1 MPTYVQRELV
11 GVSPISEPVLPAES
25 KHDSD
30 EAYKKDHEL
39 ALDQK
44 AIRALDNPIVEYNYH
59 KELTE
64 TLWNPRDTIMK
75 QINAWNYKV
84 ITGNE
89 AMHVP
94 YRRAS

>member
-1 MPTYVQRELV
+1 MTTLEQRELA
-11 GVSPISEPVLPAES
+11 GISPVIEQSIPTDYNAE
-25 KHDSD
+25 KKKD
-30 EAYKKDHEL
+30 EAHEL

-44 AIRALDNPIVEYNYH
+44 AIRLLDNPIVEYNYH

-89 AMHVP
+89 AMAMHVP

>member
-1 MPTYVQRELV
+1 MPTYLQRELA
-11 GVSPISEPVLPAES
+11 GVSPIAEQALPNKS

-44 AIRALDNPIVEYNYH
+44 AIRVLDNPIVEYNYH

-64 TLWNPRDTIMK
+64 TLWNPRDNIMK

-84 ITGNE
+84 ITGDE

-94 YRRAS
+94 YRRAA